1 MAARINRRLMAAR
14 VLDRAGGKMSA
25 ARFRDAMGE
34 HWTVNLRDNLTSGGF
49 IEPADGGVAHAPADY
64 VLTAAGREYARSE
77 PPVAGWKH
85 GQRAQRAERPA
96 PAVVGEVPEH
106 VRPLVA
112 RRAALEREIKQLDA
126 ALAALGVV

>member
-34 HWTVNLRDNLTSGGF
+34 HWTVNLRDSLTAGGF

-64 VLTAAGREYARSE
+64 VLTAAGREYARNE
-77 PPVAGWKH
+77 PPVAGWKP
-85 GQRAQRAERPA
+85 GRRVARPA
-96 PAVVGEVPEH
+96 PAAPAEVPEH
-106 VRPLVA
+106 VRPLMA